1 MKKISKFLLFSLLF
15 SIVSSIYPIA
25 VFHGI
30 VDSCKHT
37 NTSRLV
43 EGLRNDL
50 GVYVECIEV
59 GNGYWD
65 SVLMPILNQVELA
78 CNSIKSNP
86 HFQDKFNLIGI
97 SQGTLIS
104 RYIIEKCDMKG
115 QVVKYFSFD
124 GPQMGIGS
132 VPKLTCGKFC
142 DYLNNI
148 TAPLAYKLMDKIG
161 PLGYYKYRYDQETY
175 QKQNKFLKKKIVK
188 YIEDFQ
194 V

>member
-1 MKKISKFLLFSLLF
+1 MKKISKFLLFSFLF

-43 EGLRNDL
+43 KGLRKDL

-115 QVVKYFSFD
+115 QVVKYFSLD

-132 VPKLTCGKFC
+132 V
-142 DYLNNI
+142 
-148 TAPLAYKLMDKIG
+148 
-161 PLGYYKYRYDQETY
+161 
-175 QKQNKFLKKKIVK
+175 QN
-188 YIEDFQ
+188 
-194 V
+194 